1 MSVAKKINLKPEEKI
16 IALVRPY
23 VVTYGWKYLFGLA
36 FLFAASFFMFRLFFY
51 GWWGYVVYGLG
62 VFLGGYIILRAWFMA
77 SKNILVITGERVAD
91 IHRLGWWDEII
102 SSVNYLDIKDV
113 AVRKRGVAQNLLDF
127 GGLAI
132 ATKSQQ
138 FILEILNIRHPQKV
152 QTLLTDLAQQYR
164 QDRKVASAQ
173 VIYNNFVRII
183 PELPDGDLA
192 EVKRLINEQLGPE
205 FSSDIEK

>member
-16 IALVRPY
+16 ISVLQPHLLTY
-23 VVTYGWKYLFGLA
+23 VWKYLLGLA

-62 VFLGGYIILRAWFMA
+62 MFLGVYIIFRAWFMA

-91 IHRLGWWDEII
+91 IHRLSWWDEII

-113 AVRKRGVAQNLLDF
+113 AVRKRGISQSLFDF

-138 FILEILNIRHPQKV
+138 FILEILNIHQPQKV
-152 QTLLTDLAQQYR
+152 QTLLIDLAQQYR
-164 QDRKVASAQ
+164 QDCKVASAQ

-192 EVKRLINEQLGPE
+192 EVKRMIEEQIGE
-205 FSSDIEK
+205 DVV

>member
-1 MSVAKKINLKPEEKI
+1 MSLAKKINLKPEEKI
-16 IALVRPY
+16 IAIARPY
-23 VVTYGWKYLFGLA
+23 PATYAWKYMVGFI

-51 GWWGYVVYGLG
+51 GWWGYVIYGLG
-62 VFLGGYIILRAWFMA
+62 IFLGVYIIFRAWFMA

-113 AVRKRGVAQNLLDF
+113 AVRKRGVFQNLLDF

-138 FILEILNIRHPQKV
+138 FILEILNIRHPQKI

-164 QDRKVASAQ
+164 QDRKVANQ
-173 VIYNNFVRII
+173 DVIYNNFVRII
-183 PELPDGDLA
+183 PELPDGDLK
-192 EVKRLINEQLGPE
+192 EVARLIEEQIG
-205 FSSDIEK
+205 SDVI